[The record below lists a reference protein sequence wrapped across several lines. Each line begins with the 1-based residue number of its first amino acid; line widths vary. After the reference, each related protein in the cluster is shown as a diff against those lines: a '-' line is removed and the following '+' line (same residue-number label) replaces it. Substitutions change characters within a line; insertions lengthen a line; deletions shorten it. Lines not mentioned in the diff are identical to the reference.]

1 MRTRK
6 KNTNTKIVSTHQ
18 VKQKLTIWHK
28 VRGYLQG
35 KRHLSRKQ
43 AKNSSNER
51 NPPHMPELGANRNL
65 IKQACKERA
74 FPNKTGRSLDA
85 RQRHGTSW
93 LDSGNGHLSAGP
105 GPPGPGASE
114 RHWPGP
120 LPPAPHGHPKPGALE
135 ITSRPH
141 MHKTQ
146 LEACSPLC
154 LLRTS

>member
-51 NPPHMPELGANRNL
+51 NPPHMSELGANRNL

-85 RQRHGTSW
+85 RQRHGTSLAGQW
-93 LDSGNGHLSAGP
+93 EWTLVCRPRPSWAGGLREALARSSASCSSWAPQTRGP
-105 GPPGPGASE
+105 GD
-114 RHWPGP
+114 H
-120 LPPAPHGHPKPGALE
+120 LPPAHAQDPA
-135 ITSRPH
+135 
-141 MHKTQ
+141 
-146 LEACSPLC
+146 
-154 LLRTS
+154 